1 MNENLDLNTNINNI
15 SYKNIEYELEIQRL
29 KKQYNSLKFRNKF
42 LLTKLDDLI
51 KSNTLLEEDINTNIL
66 DKYGINE
73 IINDYSFSNNNL
85 NSFEKINEIYLICED
100 LNLKNEL
107 INGLKTLYILKNNE
121 LQIGKNEEL
130 NIKVIWRW
138 IKNLIENIKNTNEE
152 VNNFKIGLE
161 HLKEEKQI
169 FKDFCLDLMEKFNI
183 EDIEELKNQINSL
196 IINRNIEKKRINKL
210 KKVLTG
216 K

>member
-73 IINDYSFSNNNL
+73 LINDYSFSNNNL
-85 NSFEKINEIYLICED
+85 NSFEKINEIYMICED

-121 LQIGKNEEL
+121 FQIGKNEEL
-130 NIKVIWRW
+130 NIKIIWRW

-152 VNNFKIGLE
+152 VNNLKIGLE

>member
-66 DKYGINE
+66 DKYGINDL
-73 IINDYSFSNNNL
+73 INDYSFSNNNL
-85 NSFEKINEIYLICED
+85 NSFEKINEIYMICED

-121 LQIGKNEEL
+121 FQIGKNEEL
-130 NIKVIWRW
+130 NIKIIWRW

>member
-1 MNENLDLNTNINNI
+1 M
-15 SYKNIEYELEIQRL
+15 
-29 KKQYNSLKFRNKF
+29 
-42 LLTKLDDLI
+42 TKLDDI
-51 KSNTLLEEDINTNIL
+51 SKSNNLLEEELNIDIF
-66 DKYGINE
+66 DKTGINDV
-73 IINDYSFSNNNL
+73 INNLSFINDNNNPI
-85 NSFEKINEIYLICED
+85 EKINQIYMICED
-100 LNLKNEL
+100 ISLKEEF
-107 INGLKTLYILKNNE
+107 INGLKTLYILKNPNNE
-121 LQIGKNEEL
+121 IIKNEEL
-130 NIKVIWRW
+130 NIKKLWRW
-138 IKNLIENIKNTNEE
+138 LKDIIENIRTTNDE
-152 VNNFKIGLE
+152 NDNFKIGLE

>member
-85 NSFEKINEIYLICED
+85 NSFEKINEIYMICED

-121 LQIGKNEEL
+121 FQIGKNEEL
-130 NIKVIWRW
+130 NIKIIWRW

>member
-85 NSFEKINEIYLICED
+85 NSFEKINEIYMICED

>member
-66 DKYGINE
+66 DKYGINDL
-73 IINDYSFSNNNL
+73 INDYSFSNNNL
-85 NSFEKINEIYLICED
+85 NSFEKINEIYMICED

-121 LQIGKNEEL
+121 FQIGKNEEL
-130 NIKVIWRW
+130 NIKIIWRW

-161 HLKEEKQI
+161 HLKEEKEI

>member
-1 MNENLDLNTNINNI
+1 M
-15 SYKNIEYELEIQRL
+15 
-29 KKQYNSLKFRNKF
+29 
-42 LLTKLDDLI
+42 
-51 KSNTLLEEDINTNIL
+51 
-66 DKYGINE
+66 
-73 IINDYSFSNNNL
+73 
-85 NSFEKINEIYLICED
+85 ICED

-121 LQIGKNEEL
+121 FQIGKNEEL
-130 NIKVIWRW
+130 NIKIIWRW

>member
-73 IINDYSFSNNNL
+73 LINDYSFSNNNL
-85 NSFEKINEIYLICED
+85 NSFEKINEIYMICED

-121 LQIGKNEEL
+121 FQIGKNEEL
-130 NIKVIWRW
+130 NIKIIWRW

>member
-1 MNENLDLNTNINNI
+1 MNTNINNI

-85 NSFEKINEIYLICED
+85 NSFEKINEIYMICED

-121 LQIGKNEEL
+121 FQIGKNEEL

>member
-73 IINDYSFSNNNL
+73 LINDYSFSNNNL
-85 NSFEKINEIYLICED
+85 NSFEKINEIYMICED

-121 LQIGKNEEL
+121 FQIGKNEEL
-130 NIKVIWRW
+130 NIKIIWRW

-161 HLKEEKQI
+161 HFKEEKQI

>member
-85 NSFEKINEIYLICED
+85 NSFEKINEIYMICED

-121 LQIGKNEEL
+121 FQIGKNEEL

>member
-85 NSFEKINEIYLICED
+85 NSFEKINEIYVICED

-121 LQIGKNEEL
+121 FQIGKNEEL
-130 NIKVIWRW
+130 NIKIIWRW

>member
-1 MNENLDLNTNINNI
+1 MNETLDLNTNINNI

-85 NSFEKINEIYLICED
+85 NSFEKINEIYMICED

-121 LQIGKNEEL
+121 FQIGKNEEL
-130 NIKVIWRW
+130 NIKIIWRW

>member
-1 MNENLDLNTNINNI
+1 LNENLDLNTNINNI

-66 DKYGINE
+66 DKYGINDL
-73 IINDYSFSNNNL
+73 INDYSFSNNNL
-85 NSFEKINEIYLICED
+85 NSFEKINEIYMICED

-121 LQIGKNEEL
+121 FQIGKNEEL
-130 NIKVIWRW
+130 NIKIIWRW

>member
-1 MNENLDLNTNINNI
+1 M
-15 SYKNIEYELEIQRL
+15 
-29 KKQYNSLKFRNKF
+29 
-42 LLTKLDDLI
+42 
-51 KSNTLLEEDINTNIL
+51 
-66 DKYGINE
+66 
-73 IINDYSFSNNNL
+73 
-85 NSFEKINEIYLICED
+85 ICED

-121 LQIGKNEEL
+121 FQIGKNEEL

>member
-121 LQIGKNEEL
+121 FQIGKNEEL

>member
-1 MNENLDLNTNINNI
+1 M
-15 SYKNIEYELEIQRL
+15 
-29 KKQYNSLKFRNKF
+29 
-42 LLTKLDDLI
+42 
-51 KSNTLLEEDINTNIL
+51 
-66 DKYGINE
+66 
-73 IINDYSFSNNNL
+73 
-85 NSFEKINEIYLICED
+85 ICED

-121 LQIGKNEEL
+121 FQIGKNEEL
-130 NIKVIWRW
+130 NIKIIWRW

-210 KKVLTG
+210 KKVLII